1 MLVKAMIA
9 FFLIAIIFSL
19 GSGLLYLVKDKG
31 TTKRTVKSLSLR
43 IGLSIALFLFL
54 LFAGYMG
61 WITPNSPMV

>member
-1 MLVKAMIA
+1 MLTKSLIV

-54 LFAGYMG
+54 IFAGYMG
-61 WITPNSPMV
+61 WITPNSSMV